1 MIGVIL
7 REDERRRLTKVRSHI
22 QRDILEIRLKT
33 YAPSTVSVRKIES
46 AMMKLLCST
55 RKN

>member
-22 QRDILEIRLKT
+22 QRDILEIRSET
-33 YAPSTVSVRKIES
+33 WAPSTVSVRKIES

-55 RKN
+55 RKS